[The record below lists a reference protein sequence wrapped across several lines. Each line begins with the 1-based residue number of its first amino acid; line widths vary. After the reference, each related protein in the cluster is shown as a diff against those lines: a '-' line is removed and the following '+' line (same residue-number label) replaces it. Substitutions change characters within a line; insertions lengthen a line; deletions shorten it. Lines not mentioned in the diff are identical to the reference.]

1 MLSRYTDRR
10 GLRIWLVGVALAFI
24 VLGATG
30 SQLLAV
36 LPFAASVVAAAVDQ
50 RLRKRR
56 ETRRATADDSLDS
69 QP

>member
-36 LPFAASVVAAAVDQ
+36 LTFAGAVVAAAVDH

-56 ETRRATADDSLDS
+56 EIRRATADDSLHS